1 MKKAIVIVVF
11 LFILKPIF
19 PVIEYIL
26 NYDYIIKELC
36 ENKAKP
42 EMSCNGKCHLM
53 KELAK
58 VSENENPASQDEKLI
73 TIVLEN
79 LFFQTAEKVSFSN
92 LTYVNS
98 KKIRVTYCNLY
109 SHNYFFSL
117 FHPPIV

>member
-1 MKKAIVIVVF
+1 VKKAIVFVVF

-26 NYDYIIKELC
+26 NYDYISKELC

-58 VSENENPASQDEKLI
+58 VSENDNPVTQDKKNTSTLFE
-73 TIVLEN
+73 V
-79 LFFQTAEKVSFSN
+79 LFFQKLEKISFSN
-92 LTYVNS
+92 FTFSNS
-98 KKIRVTYCNLY
+98 KRINTNYCNLY
-109 SHNYFFSL
+109 SHNYSFSF